1 MTRKWTLYQLIIIVL
16 FVASAAF
23 AVHAHISA
31 TSNRNVEIP
40 PFESSVETGEP
51 DVDPSLEYAQVNGD
65 GMPYTFHVCGVFTVD
80 NDLHKATVYFANDED
95 NDVLLKLEAYDDAG
109 SLVGE
114 TGLVKPGEYVESVSL
129 DTAFDN
135 GDNVELRVVG
145 YEPDTYYSAG
155 NVTLR
160 TIVSTGA

>member
-16 FVASAAF
+16 FVASVVF
-23 AVHAHISA
+23 AIHAHISA
-31 TSNRNVEIP
+31 TSNRIVEIP
-40 PFESSVETGEP
+40 PFESSVEKGEP

-114 TGLVKPGEYVESVSL
+114 TGVVKPGEYVESVSL
-129 DTAFDN
+129 DTVFDD

-155 NVTLR
+155 NVTLH
-160 TIVSTGA
+160 TIVSAEA